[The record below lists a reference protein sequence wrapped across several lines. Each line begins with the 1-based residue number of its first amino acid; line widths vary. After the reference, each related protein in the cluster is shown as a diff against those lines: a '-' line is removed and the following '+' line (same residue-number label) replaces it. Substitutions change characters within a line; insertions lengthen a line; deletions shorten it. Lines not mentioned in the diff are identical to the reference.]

1 MNNTEDNIT
10 KAFMK
15 IPPFTRYYLSLV
27 TLTSFLITYQV
38 LSIVPY
44 MTFDY
49 TDAIFKLQIWRLF
62 TNFLIVGKFSFG
74 FLFFMLLMYQQISIM
89 EKRAIESKKY
99 SEFIML
105 LFYLACIL
113 LLINLIYPNKVYL
126 SNEFLFSLIYIDSKR
141 DPDKTVSLWGFV
153 MKSKYFIIY

>member
-1 MNNTEDNIT
+1 MNNPEENIS

-44 MTFDY
+44 MTLDY

-89 EKRAIESKKY
+89 EKRAVESKKY

-113 LLINLIYPNKVYL
+113 LLINCIYPDKPYL

-141 DPDKTVSLWGFV
+141 DPDKSVSLWGFV
-153 MKSKYFIIY
+153 MKSK